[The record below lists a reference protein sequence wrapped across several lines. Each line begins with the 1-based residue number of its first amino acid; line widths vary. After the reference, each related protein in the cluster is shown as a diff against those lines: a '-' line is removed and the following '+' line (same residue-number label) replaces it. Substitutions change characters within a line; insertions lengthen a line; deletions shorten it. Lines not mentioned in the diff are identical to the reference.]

1 MGQWTKARIQL
12 CGRFVAD
19 IDGSRIEDTLP
30 GRIGRVLFAYL
41 VLNRGRPL
49 PRDTLLMAG
58 WGEDAPAE
66 ARNALNVL
74 LSKLRHGLG
83 AEHLRGRTEIEL
95 LLPPA
100 TFVDAEA
107 ALEGAHRAESAIAE
121 GRWAQA
127 WGPAGIAYHVA
138 TRPFLTGLEAPWID
152 EWRRRLEEV
161 RLRGLECFAAASLGL
176 GGPAL
181 AQAEERARMLTE
193 LAPYRETGHRL
204 LMEALAR
211 RGNVAEALR
220 AYERLRVLLR
230 EELGIAPS
238 PTVQGVHRR
247 LLDSAEQLE
256 LLGLRED
263 VLARH
268 VANQLGVQDAHM
280 ALRVPP
286 ELVVVVALD
295 DIPAHADDPQRHRQ
309 PPGQPA
315 AIFTRDRRG
324 RKHGTAISL
333 ACRRADGPA
342 NCSDQRRGRHAQPN
356 EQENVDVRACPWTLP
371 LVAYP
376 PRVLKPTLTTPH
388 GLHQGSDKCV
398 PAGWL
403 VLMAAFGGGRTC
415 SRDAMDWRRR
425 SETR

>member
-12 CGRFVAD
+12 CGRYVAD
-19 IDGSRIEDTLP
+19 IDGSRVEDTLP
-30 GRIGRVLFAYL
+30 GRLGRILFAYL

-58 WGEDAPAE
+58 WGEDAPAQ

-74 LSKLRHGLG
+74 LSKLRHSLG

-95 LLPPA
+95 LLPQT

-107 ALEGAHRAESAIAE
+107 ALEGAHRAESSLAE
-121 GRWAQA
+121 QRWAQA

-193 LAPYRETGHRL
+193 LAPYRETGHQL
-204 LMEALAR
+204 LIEALAR

-220 AYERLRVLLR
+220 AYERLRLLLR

-238 PTVQGVHRR
+238 PIMQGVHRR
-247 LLDSAEQLE
+247 LLQSA
-256 LLGLRED
+256 
-263 VLARH
+263 
-268 VANQLGVQDAHM
+268 N
-280 ALRVPP
+280 
-286 ELVVVVALD
+286 
-295 DIPAHADDPQRHRQ
+295 
-309 PPGQPA
+309 
-315 AIFTRDRRG
+315 
-324 RKHGTAISL
+324 S
-333 ACRRADGPA
+333 
-342 NCSDQRRGRHAQPN
+342 
-356 EQENVDVRACPWTLP
+356 
-371 LVAYP
+371 
-376 PRVLKPTLTTPH
+376 
-388 GLHQGSDKCV
+388 
-398 PAGWL
+398 
-403 VLMAAFGGGRTC
+403 
-415 SRDAMDWRRR
+415 
-425 SETR
+425 